1 MPYALLQTDLTVPP
15 VEKLK
20 QAFRASRILTELD
33 AFTVAADAFGIL
45 VKNLPV
51 EKANQLQADLRAA
64 GVETEVVE
72 ASGLPALPA
81 TKFVHR
87 MNCTAEALMIYDPLG
102 RAFPLAWGHI
112 LMIAAGVVRLTEFNP
127 VRTSRPVITHD
138 TYGSPI
144 MDSVPETSHREERN
158 YHLMLEI
165 ILSRAVLRYSV
176 TADKFNF
183 LYLGPRKTASVQKNF
198 ELLVQDL
205 ASSAPQAQLNRGA
218 LAVRDHAPELFSY
231 PTKNA
236 FFEEITWLLWRMA
249 QSATT

>member
-20 QAFRASRILTELD
+20 QAFRNSRILTELD

-45 VKNLPV
+45 VKNLTV

-72 ASGLPALPA
+72 ESGLPVLPA

-87 MNCTAEALMIYDPLG
+87 MDCTAEALTIYDPLG
-102 RAFPLAWGHI
+102 RTFALAWGHI
-112 LMIAAGVVRLTEFNP
+112 LMIAAGFVRLTEFKP
-127 VRTSRPVITHD
+127 VRAARLVITRD
-138 TYGSPI
+138 PYDAPI
-144 MDSVPETSHREERN
+144 TDSVAEVSHREERK

-165 ILSRAVLRYSV
+165 ILNRAVLRYSV

-183 LYLGPRKTASVQKNF
+183 LYLGPRKTPSVQKNF

-218 LAVRDHAPELFSY
+218 LAIKDQAELFSY

-249 QSATT
+249 QSAKG